1 MLDIEFWADNQGRR
15 FPDVLAMPNFNAVL
29 NFFDDQNRHRRM
41 VESEIHHDRPA
52 LAGVVKELET
62 NPTVKELFDWLSP
75 KEAVRFKQ
83 AVGVI
88 VRLVMEKHGMGPT
101 GKRGSLTGLST
112 WFTRSER
119 YANPDT
125 PSTSHT
131 HTSAT

>member
-1 MLDIEFWADNQGRR
+1 
-15 FPDVLAMPNFNAVL
+15 VLAMPGFNAVL
-29 NFFDDQNRHRRM
+29 NFFDDKDRHRRM
-41 VESEIHHDRPA
+41 VESEVHHDRPA
-52 LAGVVKELET
+52 LAGVIKELET

-88 VRLVMEKHGMGPT
+88 VGLVMEKHGMLPT

-119 YANPDT
+119 YAKPDP
-125 PSTSHT
+125 PSKSPT
-131 HTSAT
+131 HAPATRSG